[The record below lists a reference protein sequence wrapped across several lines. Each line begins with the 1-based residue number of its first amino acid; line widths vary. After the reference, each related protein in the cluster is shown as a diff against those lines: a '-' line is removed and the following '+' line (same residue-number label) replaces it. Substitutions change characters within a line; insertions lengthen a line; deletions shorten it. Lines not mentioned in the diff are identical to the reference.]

1 MANKQLY
8 TNNATTTI
16 NGGITNVAT
25 SIALSPGTGSL
36 FPSPTSG
43 DWFIGTLYDGVSV
56 IEVVKVTAR
65 SSDTLTVV
73 RGQEGT
79 SGSAFLT
86 GASFMENVTKGTLE
100 QFIQR
105 TGDAIEDTPIG
116 AVTPST
122 GAFTGVTGTSFNK
135 LTIVAPATTASLAI
149 TDTKSVSFLKSLT
162 FTGTDGITLTFPATN
177 ATIARTDAA
186 QTFTGAQTV
195 LAAAT
200 QDAISLAGRAG
211 GTGGYILTLTPTT
224 LTSSRTATFPNDSI
238 TVARSDAAQTFTG
251 LQTFATGITSTAAS
265 NSLGAT
271 VFSGAIT
278 GGQALTAGASTL
290 GATTATT
297 LAVAGATLGSH
308 KITSAGGLG
317 LALRA
322 DASSGYAYSYL
333 YDEGSNFFRWY
344 TGGSATGADW
354 KKLTLDFNGTPIS
367 SYSSTGDY
375 TIAGSV
381 ATKASG
387 TTWANPSDARL
398 KRNVLDYGKGIAEF
412 MQLRFVEGEYNGL
425 GGTATGQKF
434 ISVIAQ
440 EAKLV
445 LPDSIS
451 TFMAKLNPEDETET
465 EFLKYDSSETLVLTS
480 VALQQNIRRVDSHE
494 SRLSALEVENASLK
508 AKIALLETI

>member
-25 SIALSPGTGSL
+25 SIALSPGTGAL

-149 TDTKSVSFLKSLT
+149 TDTKSVAFLKSLT
-162 FTGTDGITLTFPATN
+162 FTGTDGITITFPATN
-177 ATIARTDAA
+177 ATMARTDAA
-186 QTFTGAQTV
+186 NTFTGTQTFGALV
-195 LAAAT
+195 AT
-200 QDAISLAGRAG
+200 
-211 GTGGYILTLTPTT
+211 TLNGNT
-224 LTSSRTATFPNDSI
+224 LTSGSSTFTGTAGQTYTFPTTSAAL
-238 TVARSDAAQTFTG
+238 ARTDAAQTFTG
-251 LQTFATGITSTAAS
+251 LQTFSTGITSTAAS
-265 NSLGAT
+265 NSFGAT

-278 GGQALTAGASTL
+278 GGQAATL
-290 GATTATT
+290 GATSATT
-297 LAVAGATLGSH
+297 LSTSTSTSSPFYTASNAGAAATPIYRFSNESNTGLYG
-308 KITSAGGLG
+308 TGSAGVSISLAGTHAATFIATGGLFG
-317 LALRA
+317 ANSRTFIRQS
-322 DASSGYAYSYL
+322 ASGDTEL
-333 YDEGSNFFRWY
+333 
-344 TGGSATGADW
+344 GGSAGSAFTDIFVNNAAVARFVSGLVIGSPTGGDKGAGSINAVTIW
-354 KKLTLDFNGTPIS
+354 KNGTALDIVFEPDYQMATIDEMTAYYTENKHLPTIPTKEVFQEGSTDMGGLTDRLWETVEVQARYIS
-367 SYSSTGDY
+367 ELND
-375 TIAGSV
+375 
-381 ATKASG
+381 
-387 TTWANPSDARL
+387 RL
-398 KRNVLDYGKGIAEF
+398 K
-412 MQLRFVEGEYNGL
+412 
-425 GGTATGQKF
+425 
-434 ISVIAQ
+434 
-440 EAKLV
+440 
-445 LPDSIS
+445 
-451 TFMAKLNPEDETET
+451 
-465 EFLKYDSSETLVLTS
+465 
-480 VALQQNIRRVDSHE
+480 
-494 SRLSALEVENASLK
+494 ALEGVQV
-508 AKIALLETI
+508 